1 MAPDTERVELVA
13 KLRDDLGFRRIAQ
26 GKTRLENAWPLMEAI
41 GPEGRHSGVLLGLV
55 AQWVD
60 AGFGNKCLVR
70 RLLDR
75 FPPALRP
82 ELPLLDYL
90 HLRMAEGFLAMTEE
104 DYSRAACHFRFVES
118 LGDEIRD
125 PELLAVA
132 NFWTGRCLRKVGQY
146 DDALSYTVRAEA
158 LALDCG
164 YLPMAAITQI
174 TESWLAFQ
182 KGRPNDA
189 LDLLRRAE
197 AALRE
202 TDDHMNR
209 GNVQSAYGRIAQRQG
224 RYEQALDCFD
234 RAALE
239 YRHDGS
245 KQPQLARTLLN
256 VTFVKRMIA
265 LQAQKGLDAA
275 LASPRHGSEVVSG
288 NGGMRER
295 RRRIEQIRHEAREH
309 LREAAAIYTSI
320 HNHRGMAGVLI
331 NSGLLDFDAGD
342 LDRAESEAAEAFGHG
357 EEKRDFIIMARARIL
372 QCMVACAR
380 SDELIGDPLK
390 HHASAG
396 GFARDAVDYAQQTQN
411 RRLQAR
417 ALVWQ
422 GRVFA
427 TDLFNDPES
436 ARRCC
441 EQAMALLQP
450 EGGEKDPAWDDL
462 AVLKSKVLNANPVD
476 PLLRAWSAGIVGDKT
491 FQQVTEEFARIVIPK
506 VWERHGCK
514 VSRVADALS
523 VSPKKVRRI
532 LHAAGLRHS

>member
-1 MAPDTERVELVA
+1 MTPEAERSELIS

-26 GKTRLENAWPLMEAI
+26 GKARLENAWPFIETI
-41 GPEGRHSGVLLGLV
+41 GPEERYSGVLLGLV

-60 AGFGNKCLVR
+60 AGFGNHCLVR

-82 ELPLLDYL
+82 ELPVLDYL
-90 HLRMAEGFLAMTEE
+90 NLRMAEGFLAMTDE
-104 DYSRAACHFRFVES
+104 DYSRAAAHFRFVES
-118 LGDEIRD
+118 LGDEIHE
-125 PELLAVA
+125 PALIAIA
-132 NFWTGRCLRKVGQY
+132 NFWTGRCLRKAGHY

-182 KGRPNDA
+182 KGRLSDA

-224 RYEQALDCFD
+224 RYDQALEHFD

-239 YRHDGS
+239 YRHDGG

-265 LQAQKGLDAA
+265 LQAQKILEAA
-275 LASPRHGSEVVSG
+275 LGSHRHGADPVAG
-288 NGGMRER
+288 DGGVRER
-295 RRRIEQIRHEAREH
+295 RRRIEQIRHEAEGH
-309 LREAAAIYTSI
+309 LREAAAIYTSV
-320 HNHRGMAGVLI
+320 HNHRGMAGALI
-331 NSGLLDFDAGD
+331 NSGLLHFDAGD

-357 EEKRDFIIMARARIL
+357 EEKRDFITMARARIL

-380 SDELIGDPLK
+380 SDELIGDPLR
-390 HHASAG
+390 HHAA
-396 GFARDAVDYAQQTQN
+396 AAALAKDAVDYAGQTQN

-417 ALVWQ
+417 AQVWQ

-427 TDLFNDPES
+427 TDLFSDPES

-441 EQAMALLQP
+441 EQAMALLRP
-450 EGGEKDPAWDDL
+450 EGGERDPAWDDL
-462 AVLKSKVLNANPVD
+462 TVLKSKVLNANPVD
-476 PLLRAWSAGIVGDKT
+476 PQLRAWSAGIVGDKT

-523 VSPKKVRRI
+523 VSPKKVRRV
-532 LHAAGLRHS
+532 LQAAGLKQR